1 MTNPDHTGTPAA
13 TEYAT
18 VHLVFEL
25 SKATWKLGLLLP
37 GSKKLSRYAIPA
49 GDLKVLTELL
59 TKARTKVVG
68 CGKPVRIISCYEAGF
83 DAHWLHRWLT
93 DQGVTNYEIDPA
105 SIAVNRRA
113 RRVKTDRIDL
123 DQLLRTLLAYL
134 RDEPRVCSM
143 VHVPAVEDEDRKRL
157 NREREYLKEEQ
168 TAHTNRIKGLL
179 HAQGVRNAM
188 PLRRGF
194 VASLDKLR
202 TGDGRPLPERLKTE
216 IVREHER
223 LSVVI
228 RQINDIEAASRTEL
242 RAAKPGSPEAKTVML
257 ANLKGIA
264 MIGGQKLVN
273 EAFYRSF
280 DNRRQVGS
288 YFGLTGTPYNS
299 GVTERDQGISKSGNA
314 RARTIAIE
322 LAWLWVQHQPGS
334 ELTRWF
340 HERVRNLKGR
350 PRRVAIVALARK
362 LMVALWRYL
371 TTGLIPAGAVMRPS
385 L

>member
-49 GDLKVLTELL
+49 GDLKALTELL

-105 SIAVNRRA
+105 SVAVNRRA

-202 TGDGRPLPERLKTE
+202 TGDGRPLPE
-216 IVREHER
+216 
-223 LSVVI
+223 
-228 RQINDIEAASRTEL
+228 
-242 RAAKPGSPEAKTVML
+242 
-257 ANLKGIA
+257 
-264 MIGGQKLVN
+264 
-273 EAFYRSF
+273 
-280 DNRRQVGS
+280 
-288 YFGLTGTPYNS
+288 
-299 GVTERDQGISKSGNA
+299 
-314 RARTIAIE
+314 
-322 LAWLWVQHQPGS
+322 
-334 ELTRWF
+334 
-340 HERVRNLKGR
+340 
-350 PRRVAIVALARK
+350 
-362 LMVALWRYL
+362 
-371 TTGLIPAGAVMRPS
+371 
-385 L
+385 

>member
-13 TEYAT
+13 PEYAT

-37 GSKKLSRYAIPA
+37 GSKKLSRYAIPG
-49 GDLKVLTELL
+49 GDLKALTERLAM
-59 TKARTKVVG
+59 ARTKAAS
-68 CGKPVRIISCYEAGF
+68 CGKPVRIVSCYEAGF

-113 RRVKTDRIDL
+113 RRAKTDRIDL
-123 DQLLRTLLAYL
+123 DQLMRTLLAYL
-134 RDEPRVCSM
+134 RGEPRVCSV
-143 VHVPAVEDEDRKRL
+143 VHVPTVEDEDRKRL
-157 NREREYLKEEQ
+157 DRERDELLKEQ
-168 TAHTNRIKGLL
+168 SIHNNRIKGLL
-179 HAQGVRNAM
+179 HAQGVRNVMLLA
-188 PLRRGF
+188 RGF
-194 VASLDKLR
+194 LASLDKLR
-202 TGDGRPLPERLKTE
+202 TGDGRPLPERLKAE

-223 LSVVI
+223 FSLVA
-228 RQINDIEAASRTEL
+228 RQIKEIEARSRAEL
-242 RAAKPGSPEAKTVML
+242 RAAKPGSAEAKTVML

-264 MIGGQKLVN
+264 MIGGQKLAN
-273 EAFYRSF
+273 EVFYRSF
-280 DNRRQVGS
+280 NNRRQVGS

-299 GVTERDQGISKSGNA
+299 GNSERDQGISKSGNA
-314 RARTIAIE
+314 RARTLAIE
-322 LAWLWVQHQPGS
+322 LAWLWVQHQPES

-340 HERVRNLKGR
+340 HKRVGNLKGR

-362 LMVALWRYL
+362 LMIALWRYL
-371 TTGLIPAGAVMRPS
+371 TTGLIPTGAVMRPS

>member
-1 MTNPDHTGTPAA
+1 MFNPDHAGTLAA
-13 TEYAT
+13 AEYVT
-18 VHLVFEL
+18 IYLVFEL

-37 GSKKLSRYAIPA
+37 DSQKLSRYSIAG
-49 GDLKVLTELL
+49 GDLRALTEQLAMARK
-59 TKARTKVVG
+59 KAAS
-68 CGKPVRIISCYEAGF
+68 CGKPVRIVSCYEAGF
-83 DAHWLHRWLT
+83 DAHWLHRWLIE
-93 DQGVTNYEIDPA
+93 QGVTNHEIDPA

-123 DQLLRTLLAYL
+123 DQLMRTLLAYL
-134 RDEPRVCSM
+134 RGEPRVCSV

-179 HAQGVRNAM
+179 HAQGVRGVM
-188 PLRRGF
+188 PLMRGF
-194 VASLDKLR
+194 LASLEKMR
-202 TGDGRPLPERLKTE
+202 TGDGRPLPGRLKTE

-223 LSVVI
+223 LSLVL
-228 RQINDIEAASRTEL
+228 RQINEIESKSRAEL
-242 RAAKPGSPEAKTVML
+242 RAAKPGSPDAKTVML
-257 ANLKGIA
+257 AELKGIG

-280 DNRRQVGS
+280 KNRRQVGS
-288 YFGLTGTPYNS
+288 YFGLTGTPFNS
-299 GVTERDQGISKSGNA
+299 GSIVREQGISKSGNA
-314 RARTIAIE
+314 RARTVAIE
-322 LAWLWVQHQPGS
+322 LAWFWVQHQPES

-340 HERVRNLKGR
+340 HQRVGNLKGR

-371 TTGLIPAGAVMRPS
+371 TTGVIPTGAVMRPS